1 MYDGS
6 SFLSMEFEDFFPIY
20 SPYISSDSS
29 PIDYNHSSI
38 FQLILQCSNIFVY
51 LQKT

>member
-6 SFLSMEFEDFFPIY
+6 SFLSMEFEDFFSIY
-20 SPYISSDSS
+20 SPYISPDSS
-29 PIDYNHSSI
+29 PIDYSHSSI
-38 FQLILQCSNIFVY
+38 SQLILQCSNIFVY